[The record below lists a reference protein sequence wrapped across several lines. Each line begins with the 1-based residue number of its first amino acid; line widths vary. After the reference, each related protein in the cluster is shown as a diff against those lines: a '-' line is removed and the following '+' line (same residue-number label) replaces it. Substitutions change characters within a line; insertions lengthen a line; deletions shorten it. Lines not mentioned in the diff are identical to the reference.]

1 MGEIT
6 IPAGEIIY
14 IMSGEA
20 YASQSR
26 AVFWP
31 RLCPFVFYN
40 YGSFMSF
47 RPRARAPGGLLC
59 QLVIAQVSSLR
70 VRTVG
75 LSVCDSPTF
84 AAPYV
89 HARTRAIHAPR
100 IYARINRADRARG
113 NVKSAVR
120 ISRGARGAGIF
131 APLALAV

>member
-1 MGEIT
+1 
-6 IPAGEIIY
+6 
-14 IMSGEA
+14 MSGEA
-20 YASQSR
+20 YASQP

-47 RPRARAPGGLLC
+47 RPRELGADFC

-84 AAPYV
+84 TAPRTYV
-89 HARTRAIHAPR
+89 RTRAHAYR
-100 IYARINRADRARG
+100 IYARALIARIASENVNSPADRTIVSPGATPGNSFLPLSLHPRG
-113 NVKSAVR
+113 LKS
-120 ISRGARGAGIF
+120 SRANI
-131 APLALAV
+131 